1 MQRLLLAKRVVKFS
15 ALYVLLFTLTFT
27 LTVTPLSFAKQPHTH
42 SAGTIGIE
50 PRSPIH
56 NHNSQFTAITPQQ
69 LLEQGEALYQA
80 GNLTEAVTILQQAN
94 SIYQQRKDTLGQAA
108 ALSNLC
114 LVYQQLGSLKEAS
127 EAISSSL
134 NLLGWDEKKQQ
145 LQIKTAKPEW
155 LEVLAQSLDIQTTL
169 QLAQGKADISVETA
183 QKAEAIWQHL
193 SNNTGVT
200 RSLINQAQAWRISG
214 FYRRAAQILES
225 REKQLKEEQN
235 SPLKAAALRSLGN
248 AWQQLGELDKSQETL
263 QLSLE
268 IVKRLQLSSEIS
280 ITEFS
285 LGNTERALGDIKG
298 AIAHYQQAAA
308 IATQPLT
315 KVQAQIN
322 LLSLLVENKNL
333 VENNFIENENPVENN
348 FNENKNLGE
357 NKDIAE
363 AKRLIP
369 EIQSQLATL
378 PSNQASIYASINFA
392 DTIIKTVNKKNTII
406 NPVNKED
413 IAQILANSIKQA
425 KAIGNKRAESY
436 GLGILGKLY
445 EQNNQWQEAQNLTQQ
460 ALLIAQGINAS
471 DIAYL
476 WQWQLGRL
484 LKVQGDIQGAIAAY
498 DAAVSTLQ
506 SLRRDLV
513 SVNQQVQFNFRD
525 SIEPI
530 YRQSVQLLLQESGQG
545 KPNLDKVR
553 QRIEALQIAE
563 LDNFF
568 REACLNNQFVVL
580 DEIVDRDNPDTAIF
594 YPIILDNKLEVV
606 LKLPKQPLI
615 HISPQNNC
623 SSQNNCENI
632 EQVITKMREAI
643 VQPDQEKAFKKQ
655 SQKLY
660 NWLIKPVE
668 AELKKSGV
676 TTLVFIPDGSL
687 RNIPMSALYDGKEY
701 LVQKYAVALSPGL
714 QLFTPKPL
722 AQGKINTLAGGL
734 VQPPKNEDFTPLPHV
749 KEELNLMQNLGVTS
763 NVLLDQDFTKK
774 NLEQKINLQPFR
786 VVHLATHGKFSSKAE
801 ETFILAANE
810 RIYVKEL
817 DGLLKTREQN
827 RTEPIEL
834 LVLSAC
840 ETAAG
845 DNRAVLGLAGVAIRA
860 GARSTL
866 ASLWQIGDN
875 STALFI
881 GEFYRQLTTGNTT
894 AEALRL
900 AQLKL
905 LNDSVYNR
913 PMYWAPYV
921 LVGNWL

>member
-1 MQRLLLAKRVVKFS
+1 MQRLLLAKRVVKSSVF
-15 ALYVLLFTLTFT
+15 YVVLFTLVFA
-27 LTVTPLSFAKQPHTH
+27 LTITPITFAKQPHTH
-42 SAGTIGIE
+42 LAGKIT
-50 PRSPIH
+50 SQ
-56 NHNSQFTAITPQQ
+56 NSQFSATTPHQ

-80 GNLTEAVTILQQAN
+80 GNLTQAVTILQQAN
-94 SIYQQRKDTLGQAA
+94 RIYQQQSDRLGQAA

-114 LVYQQLGSLKEAS
+114 LVYQQLGSLTEAS
-127 EAISSSL
+127 EAINTSL
-134 NLLGWDEKKQQ
+134 NLLGGYGKKQQ
-145 LQIKTAKPEW
+145 LQIKTQKPEW
-155 LEVLAQSLDIQTTL
+155 LEVLAQTLDIQTGL
-169 QLAQGKADISVETA
+169 QLALGQADISVETA
-183 QKAEAIWQHL
+183 QQAEEIWKQL
-193 SNNTGVT
+193 GNNAGVT
-200 RSLINQAQAWRISG
+200 RSRINQAQAWRISG
-214 FYRRAAQILES
+214 FYGRALKILDSMEQ
-225 REKQLKEEQN
+225 QLKNEAN

-268 IVKRLQLSSEIS
+268 IAKGLQLSPEMSM
-280 ITEFS
+280 TEFS
-285 LGNTERALGDIKG
+285 LGNTVRALGDTKG

-308 IATQPLT
+308 IAVQPLT

-322 LLSLLVENKNL
+322 LLSLLVENK
-333 VENNFIENENPVENN
+333 
-348 FNENKNLGE
+348 
-357 NKDIAE
+357 DIAA
-363 AKRLIP
+363 AKELIP
-369 EIQSQLATL
+369 RIQSQFVTL

-392 DTIIKTVNKKNTII
+392 DTIIKIA
-406 NPVNKED
+406 NKED
-413 IAQILANSIKQA
+413 VAQILANSVKQA
-425 KAIGNKRAESY
+425 KAIGNQRGESY
-436 GLGILGKLY
+436 GLGILGGLY
-445 EQNNQWQEAQNLTQQ
+445 EQNNQWQEAQDLTQQ
-460 ALLIAQGINAS
+460 ALFIAQGINAS
-471 DIAYL
+471 DIAYR

-484 LKVQGDIQGAIAAY
+484 LKVKGNIQGAIAAY

-506 SLRRDLV
+506 SLRSDLV

-525 SIEPI
+525 SVEPI

-545 KPNLDKVR
+545 KPDLEKVR
-553 QRIEALQIAE
+553 QRIEALQLAE

-580 DEIVDRDNPDTAIF
+580 DKIVDQDNPNTAIF

-623 SSQNNCENI
+623 PSQNNCEDV
-632 EQVITKMREAI
+632 EGVITKMRAAI
-643 VQPDQEKAFKKQ
+643 VQPNTGKEFKKQ

-668 AELKKSGV
+668 VDLQKSGV
-676 TTLVFIPDGSL
+676 TTLVFILDGSL
-687 RNIPMSALYDGKEY
+687 RNIPMSALYDGQNY

-714 QLFTPKPL
+714 QLFPPKPL
-722 AQGKINTLAGGL
+722 MPGKINVLAGGL
-734 VQPPKNEDFTPLPHV
+734 SQPPKNENFAQLPYV
-749 KEELNLMQNLGVTS
+749 KEELDLIQKLGLTK
-763 NVLLDQDFTKK
+763 NTLLDQDFTKK
-774 NLEQKINLQPFR
+774 NLEQSINVQPFG

-801 ETFILAANE
+801 ETFILAANG
-810 RIYVKEL
+810 RIYVREL
-817 DGLLKTREQN
+817 DGLLKSREQN
-827 RTEPIEL
+827 RTEQIEL

-881 GEFYRQLTTGNTT
+881 GEFYRQLTTGKVTK

-905 LNDSVYNR
+905 LNDSAYSR
-913 PMYWAPYV
+913 PMYWSPYV

>member
-1 MQRLLLAKRVVKFS
+1 MALINFGKFKLILLTKRVVKFS

-27 LTVTPLSFAKQPHTH
+27 LTVTPLTFAKQPHTD
-42 SAGTIGIE
+42 SAGKIY
-50 PRSPIH
+50 SQ
-56 NHNSQFTAITPQQ
+56 NSQFTTTTPQQ

-80 GNLTEAVTILQQAN
+80 GNLTEAVKILQQAN
-94 SIYQQRKDTLGQAA
+94 RIYQQQSDRLGQAA
-108 ALSNLC
+108 VLSNLC
-114 LVYQQLGSLKEAS
+114 LVYQQLGLWTEAS
-127 EAISSSL
+127 EAINTSL
-134 NLLGWDEKKQQ
+134 NLLGWDGKKQQ
-145 LQIKTAKPEW
+145 LQTQKPEW
-155 LEVLAQSLDIQTTL
+155 LEVLAQTLDIQTGL
-169 QLAQGKADISVETA
+169 QLARGQADISVETA
-183 QKAEAIWQHL
+183 QKAEEIWQQL
-193 SNNTGVT
+193 DNNTGVT

-214 FYRRAAQILES
+214 FYRRAAKILES
-225 REKQLKEEQN
+225 REKQLKEEN
-235 SPLKAAALRSLGN
+235 NLPMKVAALRSLGN
-248 AWQQLGELDKSQETL
+248 AWQQLGELNKSQETL
-263 QLSLE
+263 QLSLATAKE
-268 IVKRLQLSSEIS
+268 LQLSSEIS
-280 ITEFS
+280 MIEFS
-285 LGNTERALGDIKG
+285 LGNTARALGELKD

-322 LLSLLVENKNL
+322 LLSLLVEN
-333 VENNFIENENPVENN
+333 V
-348 FNENKNLGE
+348 E
-357 NKDIAE
+357 NKDITATKE
-363 AKRLIP
+363 LIP
-369 EIQSQLATL
+369 KIQSQLATL
-378 PSNQASIYASINFA
+378 PSNQASIYAKINFA
-392 DTIIKTVNKKNTII
+392 DTIINIVKN
-406 NPVNKED
+406 ED
-413 IAQILANSIKQA
+413 IAQILANSVKQA
-425 KAIGNKRAESY
+425 KAIGDQRGESY
-436 GLGILGKLY
+436 GMGILGKLY

-460 ALLIAQGINAS
+460 ALAIAQGINAS

-484 LKVQGDIQGAIAAY
+484 LKVKGDIQGAIASY

-513 SVNQQVQFNFRD
+513 SVNQQIQFNFRD

-594 YPIILDNKLEVV
+594 YPIILDNKLEIV

-623 SSQNNCENI
+623 SSPDNCEDI
-632 EQVITKMREAI
+632 EQVITKMRETI
-643 VQPDQEKAFKKQ
+643 VQPDQGKAFKEQ

-668 AELKKSGV
+668 ADLKKSGV

-687 RNIPMSALYDGKEY
+687 RNIPMSALYDNESKEY

-722 AQGKINTLAGGL
+722 AQEKINTLAGGL
-734 VQPPKNEDFTPLPHV
+734 VQPPKNEKFTPLPHV
-749 KEELNLMQNLGVTS
+749 QEELNLMQNLGVTS

-774 NLEQKINLQPFR
+774 NLEQKINLQPFG

-801 ETFILAANE
+801 ETFILAANG

-817 DGLLKTREQN
+817 DGLLKSREQN

-881 GEFYRQLTTGNTT
+881 GEFYRQLTTSKVTT

-905 LNDSVYNR
+905 LNDSVYSR

>member
-1 MQRLLLAKRVVKFS
+1 MALINFGKFKSILQRLLVTKQVVKFY
-15 ALYVLLFTLTFT
+15 ALYILLFTLTLT
-27 LTVTPLSFAKQPHTH
+27 LTVTPLTFANQPHTH
-42 SAGTIGIE
+42 LTGKIYSQNSEFSAT
-50 PRSPIH
+50 
-56 NHNSQFTAITPQQ
+56 TPQQ
-69 LLEQGEALYQA
+69 LLEQGEALYEA

-94 SIYQQRKDTLGQAA
+94 RIYQQQSDRLGQAA

-114 LVYQQLGSLKEAS
+114 LVYQQLGSLTEAS
-127 EAISSSL
+127 QAINTSL
-134 NLLGWDEKKQQ
+134 NLLGGDGKKQQ
-145 LQIKTAKPEW
+145 LQIKTQKPEW
-155 LEVLAQSLDIQTTL
+155 LEVLAQTLDIQTGL
-169 QLAQGKADISVETA
+169 QLALGQADISVETA
-183 QKAEAIWQHL
+183 QQAEGIWQQL
-193 SNNTGVT
+193 GNNAGVT
-200 RSLINQAQAWRISG
+200 RSRINQAQAWRISG
-214 FYRRAAQILES
+214 FYRRALKILDSME
-225 REKQLKEEQN
+225 EQLKNEAN

-248 AWQQLGELDKSQETL
+248 AWQQLGELDKSQKAL

-268 IVKRLQLSSEIS
+268 IAKQLQLSPEMSM
-280 ITEFS
+280 TEFS
-285 LGNTERALGDIKG
+285 IGNTARALGDTKS
-298 AIAHYQQAAA
+298 AIAHYQQAAT
-308 IATQPLT
+308 IASQPLT

-322 LLSLLVENKNL
+322 LLSLLL
-333 VENNFIENENPVENN
+333 
-348 FNENKNLGE
+348 E
-357 NKDIAE
+357 NKDITA
-363 AKRLIP
+363 AKELIP

-378 PSNQASIYASINFA
+378 PNNQASIYASINFA
-392 DTIIKTVNKKNTII
+392 DTIINTVNKKD
-406 NPVNKED
+406 V
-413 IAQILANSIKQA
+413 AQILANSVKQA
-425 KAIGNKRAESY
+425 KAIGNKRGESY
-436 GLGILGKLY
+436 GLGILGGLY
-445 EQNNQWQEAQNLTQQ
+445 EQNKQWQEAQNLTQQ

-471 DIAYL
+471 DIAYR

-484 LKVQGDIQGAIAAY
+484 LKVKGNIQEAIAAY

-506 SLRRDLV
+506 SLRKDFV

-525 SIEPI
+525 SVEPI
-530 YRQSVQLLLQESGQG
+530 YRQSVQLLLQESGEG
-545 KPNLDKVR
+545 KPDLDKVR
-553 QRIEALQIAE
+553 QRIEALQLAE

-580 DEIVDRDNPDTAIF
+580 DKIVDQDNPNTAIF

-623 SSQNNCENI
+623 ASQNNCEDV
-632 EQVITKMREAI
+632 EEVITKMRAAI
-643 VQPDQEKAFKKQ
+643 VQPDTVKEFKKQ

-668 AELKKSGV
+668 VDLQKSGV
-676 TTLVFIPDGSL
+676 TTLVFILDGSL
-687 RNIPMSALYDGKEY
+687 RNIPMAALYDGKEY

-722 AQGKINTLAGGL
+722 VQEKINVLAGGL
-734 VQPPKNEDFTPLPHV
+734 SQPPKNENFTQLPYV
-749 KEELNLMQNLGVTS
+749 KEELDLIQKLGLTK
-763 NVLLDQDFTKK
+763 NTLLDQDFTEK
-774 NLEQKINLQPFR
+774 NLQQTINVQPFG

-801 ETFILAANE
+801 ETFILAANG
-810 RIYVKEL
+810 RIYVREL
-817 DGLLKTREQN
+817 DELLKSREQN

-881 GEFYRQLTTGNTT
+881 GEFYRQLTTGKVTK

-905 LNDSVYNR
+905 LNDSAYSR
-913 PMYWAPYV
+913 PMYWASYV